1 MKDVKNIFDI
11 PNFEEYANELFSFNC
26 YDVGDNTLIYSYSL
40 DKLYISVEIIAEN
53 IKYVFFREDLI
64 ELSTMEDIKF
74 FEMTF
79 RQFKEIPEGV
89 TVEDLYENP
98 SKYCLP
104 DVKSYAY
111 RPLISESDK
120 DYYSPEN

>member
-26 YDVGDNTLIYSYSL
+26 YDVRDDTLMYSYSL
-40 DKLYISVEIIAEN
+40 DKLYISVELIVTELKYIFFTEELLELATMDN
-53 IKYVFFREDLI
+53 IHFFQ
-64 ELSTMEDIKF
+64 
-74 FEMTF
+74 MTF

-89 TVEDLYENP
+89 DKQELLKNP

-104 DVKSYAY
+104 KEKSYCY
-111 RPLISESDK
+111 RPLVDESEK
-120 DYYSPEN
+120 DYL